1 MSNVPID
8 CDRPPRVSVILP
20 VYNSERY
27 LAEAI
32 ESILSQTFEDFEL
45 WIGDDCSSDRS
56 LAIVQTY
63 ANQDARIHVLA
74 NPTNLGVSATRN
86 RLQAQAQG
94 EFIAVMDAD
103 DIALPDR
110 FSQQVSFLHDHP
122 EVVCVGGNH
131 ALIDAEGRLLT
142 YLALPPDNE
151 AIQQSALAGH
161 GSICH
166 PCAMMRRS
174 TLQQI
179 GGYDESLKSA
189 LDLDLWLRLGEVGH
203 LANLQTVVL
212 HYRLHAH
219 SISETRST
227 EQRHNARR
235 VCERA
240 WQRRGIEGKF
250 EAGYA
255 WRPTADPES
264 QHHFMLKYGWWA
276 FNSRQRQT
284 ALVYGWRAIKL
295 RPFQTDGWMLL
306 GCAIAKPMPSLEE
319 P

>member
-1 MSNVPID
+1 MSCSPK
-8 CDRPPRVSVILP
+8 VSVVLP
-20 VYNSERY
+20 VYNAERY

-32 ESILSQTFEDFEL
+32 ESILAQTFTDFEL
-45 WIGDDCSSDRS
+45 LIGDDCSSDRS
-56 LAIVQTY
+56 LDIMNQY
-63 ANQDARIHVLA
+63 AAQDQRIHALA

-86 RLQAQAQG
+86 RLQSKAQG

-110 FSQQVSFLHDHP
+110 LSQQVTFLDEHP

-151 AIQQSALAGH
+151 AIQHSALAGH

-166 PCAMMRRS
+166 PCAMIRRDI
-174 TLQQI
+174 LQQI
-179 GGYDESLKSA
+179 GGYDESLRSA

-212 HYRLHAH
+212 YYRLHAH

-227 EQRHNARR
+227 EQRQNARR

-240 WQRRGIEGKF
+240 WQRRGITGTF

-255 WRPTADPES
+255 WRPTNEPAS

-276 FNSRQRQT
+276 FNSRQRWT
-284 ALVYGWRAIKL
+284 ALLYGWRAVKIF
-295 RPFQTDGWMLL
+295 PFHRDGWRLILCALL
-306 GCAIAKPMPSLEE
+306 KPMPSL
-319 P
+319 PQAG